1 MTTFEGSLQQQFVDN
16 SPRSRRIARSTFAF
30 IRRYPI
36 GAFSAVYIVVIIV
49 VAIIGPWIAPFD
61 YYRSIGIP
69 IQGPSGDHWFGT
81 DEVGRDIFS
90 RILGGARITVRIG
103 FIALFGA
110 TALGS
115 FVGLVSGYF
124 GGVMDALI
132 QRVVDSLMAIPLI
145 LLALMI
151 VFVFGSST
159 NNVVLALSL
168 VIAPSVSRV
177 VRSAVLAERTKDYVL
192 AAQVIGAGQL
202 RVMFRHLAVNLA
214 PLVIVIMS
222 INVGQIVIA
231 ESSLSFLGL
240 GTQPPEPSW
249 GRMLSGASRL
259 FMTQNP
265 WMAVFPGLALFTVV
279 MAFNLLGDTLRDSL
293 DPRLRGSR

>member
-1 MTTFEGSLQQQFVDN
+1 MTAAEGALRTDFAREIQ
-16 SPRSRRIARSTFAF
+16 RLRRIGHATWLFVRQ
-30 IRRYPI
+30 YPI
-36 GAFSAVYIVVIIV
+36 GAFSAVYIAAIIV
-49 VAIIGPWIAPFD
+49 LAVVGPWVAPHD
-61 YYRSIGIP
+61 YYRSVAIP
-69 IQGPSGDHWFGT
+69 IQEPSGQHWFGT

-90 RILGGARITVRIG
+90 RIIGGARITVRIG

-115 FVGLVSGYF
+115 LVGLVSGYF
-124 GGVMDALI
+124 GGIVDALI
-132 QRVVDSLMAIPLI
+132 QRVVDSLMSIPLI

-151 VFVFGSST
+151 VFVFGSNT

-177 VRSAVLAERTKDYVL
+177 IRSAVLAERAKDYVL
-192 AAQVIGAGQL
+192 AAEVVGASQT
-202 RVMFRHLAVNLA
+202 RVMFRHVAVNLA

-222 INVGQIVIA
+222 INVGQIIIA